1 MRQAIYNS
9 TIPRVIL
16 KSMHRALGSARAFRC
31 AGFGLCCLVA
41 MTSFSASTADWSAAE
56 QQLARKIVAVTGP
69 GAATL
74 VVQNRSSLGRRDTD
88 IVQNGLQSALA
99 QAGVRLVNSEQAAAS
114 IALSLSENESSY
126 VWIAEIRQGTADAA
140 VVMVSVPRPASTVRA
155 PDSMPM
161 TLRKTPLWSGH
172 DRILDVAILE
182 GTDSPTRIAVL
193 GAENISF
200 YRMVAGKWQTEQAL
214 AMNHAQPWPVDLR
227 GRLLWTKD
235 HALEAYLPGV
245 ICRGA
250 TMGSNTLN
258 CRESDDPWPLA
269 GTANPSSG
277 NGTALLTGFFASRRN
292 FFTGVISPSI
302 GKFSTVSKFYSAGF
316 VPRDKYILWLFAG
329 TDGSVHMIDGI
340 RDQTAAIEW
349 GSNIATLRTACGA
362 GSQVLAANASTDK
375 DDSVRAYEFPDRDPV
390 AVSAAVDLPGTVS
403 ELWTESSG
411 DTAIAIVKN
420 RETGNYEAFRLA
432 MACN

>member
-1 MRQAIYNS
+1 MRRAIYNS
-9 TIPRVIL
+9 TIPKVIL
-16 KSMHRALGSARAFRC
+16 KSMHRALGPARAFRNG
-31 AGFGLCCLVA
+31 GFVLCLIA
-41 MTSFSASTADWSAAE
+41 MTSLSGLTADWSAAE
-56 QQLARKIVAVTGP
+56 QQLAHKIVGVTGP

-88 IVQNGLQSALA
+88 VVQNGLQSALA
-99 QAGVRLVNSEQAAAS
+99 QAGVRLVNSEQASAS

-126 VWIAEIRQGTADAA
+126 VWVAEIRQGTGDAA
-140 VVMVSVPRPASTVRA
+140 VVMVSVPRPASTARA
-155 PDSMPM
+155 ADSMPM
-161 TLRKTPLWSGH
+161 TLRKTLLWSGP

-200 YRMVAGKWQTEQAL
+200 YRAAAGKWQAEQTVGI
-214 AMNHAQPWPVDLR
+214 NHAQPWPVDLR

-250 TMGSNTLN
+250 AMGSFTLN

-269 GTANPSSG
+269 ATANPSSD

-302 GKFSTVSKFYSAGF
+302 GKFNTVTKFYSAAF
-316 VPRDKYILWLFAG
+316 VLRDKYTLWLFAG
-329 TDGSVHMIDGI
+329 TDGNVHMIDGI
-340 RDQTAAIEW
+340 RDQTSAMEW

-362 GSQVLAANASTDK
+362 GSQVLALNASTDK

-390 AVSAAVDLPGTVS
+390 AVSAAVDLPGTLS
-403 ELWTESSG
+403 ELWPDSSG